1 MENKEM
7 KNVVSIADLNK
18 DIALKKQSK
27 ETLAE
32 CLNDLN
38 KDTLKAILGNLGISK
53 GVSKLKKSEQIE
65 LVTEKIL
72 DSEVLSTLISTLN
85 ISELN
90 AINECLENGS
100 FDVTELFYD
109 KYINIVNVGMGL
121 TYLENESVKLIIPK
135 DVLKVLK
142 NVDLKTL
149 EGKVAYRHFVDSY
162 MLACG
167 RVYGVFDIDFF
178 IETFNRENEFEIN
191 KENLI
196 KYFEDNNNRVA
207 NVRLK
212 EDLLTNTALEML
224 EGGLDRIL
232 SFRKE
237 NKVKYKIFE
246 KGELI
251 KFKNAEAITI
261 TDAHTDLLNF
271 IKNYTKDRDVIMNM
285 LIELDLTFAISEFNI
300 ERSLNIVNK
309 FLVEGSVKSNKE
321 IDKLVKLLIGVYD
334 NTRKW
339 SNKGNTNRE
348 LNIYSRLATK
358 NELEGNTNK
367 KVGRNDPCPCGSGK
381 KYKKCCMNK

>member
-1 MENKEM
+1 MENREM
-7 KNVVSIADLNK
+7 KDVISIANLNR
-18 DIALKKQSK
+18 DIALKKQSG

-38 KDTLKAILGNLGISK
+38 KDTLKAILGNLGVTK

-65 LVTEKIL
+65 LITEKLL
-72 DSEVLSTLISTLN
+72 DSEFLSNLISTLN
-85 ISELN
+85 MSELN

-100 FDVTELFYD
+100 FDITELFYD
-109 KYINIVNVGMGL
+109 KYINIVNVGIGL
-121 TYLENESVKLIIPK
+121 TYLDGDNVKLVIPK

-142 NVDLKTL
+142 NVDLKTI

-178 IETFNRENEFEIN
+178 INTFNRENEFEIN

-196 KYFEDNNNRVA
+196 QYFKDNNNKVA
-207 NVRLK
+207 NVELK
-212 EDLLTNTALEML
+212 DGLLVNTALEML
-224 EGGLDRIL
+224 DGGVNKIL
-232 SFRKE
+232 SFRKDNNVE
-237 NKVKYKIFE
+237 YKIFG
-246 KGELI
+246 KGELLN
-251 KFKNAEAITI
+251 FKNAEAITI
-261 TDAHTDLLNF
+261 TEAHRQLLDF
-271 IKNYTKDRDVIMNM
+271 IKNYTKSRDAVMSM

-309 FLVEGSVKSNKE
+309 FLTEGDIKSNKE
-321 IDKLVKLLIGVYD
+321 IDRLVKLLIGVYD

-348 LNIYSRLATK
+348 INIYSRLATK